1 MNEKQK
7 AAVNVLNRLKDGM
20 TEDEYFL
27 LMDFIT
33 APQATYVPTVV
44 PAPQPLQPYYGD
56 WRDWQVTCKT
66 TTTTTENL

>member
-7 AAVNVLNRLKDGM
+7 EAINALNRLRGDM
-20 TEDEYFL
+20 SEEEYFL
-27 LMDFIT
+27 LMDFVT
-33 APQATYVPTVV
+33 ASQQIYVPMPA

-66 TTTTTENL
+66 TTTTTDGV